1 MSNSAPQI
9 PEIPVVPY
17 FLVLLVPGR
26 NHETRVESLAA
37 HIEFIGTM
45 SAANVILLGG
55 EFEPPVEGAEATLL
69 LRVASRAEAEEWV
82 SKDPWVQNDV
92 HRPRIVAWNLVG
104 IAPGAIDP
112 ALTRG

>member
-9 PEIPVVPY
+9 PEMPVVPY

-55 EFEPPVEGAEATLL
+55 EFEP
-69 LRVASRAEAEEWV
+69 RSRARRLLCCFALPPGPKRK
-82 SKDPWVQNDV
+82 SGC
-92 HRPRIVAWNLVG
+92 PRI
-104 IAPGAIDP
+104 PGSRTTSTDH
-112 ALTRG
+112 GS